1 MKILFLA
8 RHFTYF
14 RNFESVLRDLASRGH
29 QLHLAVE
36 QDESLGGTKLVQS
49 LLDEFPN
56 VTACVL
62 PERAEDDWTWTAT
75 RLRLGLDYLRYQHPV
90 FDRAY
95 KLRERSRGR
104 TPGGFVMLG
113 DAVHAAGGW
122 ARRGA
127 EAALRRMERAI
138 PAPPSIRA
146 FIEARRPDL
155 MLLTPL
161 IDLGSSQIDY
171 LRAAR
176 ELDVPTALCVWSW
189 DHLSSK
195 ALIRECPERVFV
207 WNETQKREAV
217 ELHRVPAERVVITG
231 AQCFDH
237 WFDRTPSR
245 TRDEFCAQVGLDA
258 RHPFILWVCSAL
270 IYGSPPEA
278 PFVLE
283 WIRRVR
289 ASGHPALRE
298 AGVLVRP
305 HPSRTA
311 EWESIDTREL
321 NAVVWGGNPID
332 ESTRA
337 DYFDS
342 IVHSAVVVGLN
353 TSAFI
358 EAGIVGRPVL
368 TIVVPEFRENQHGTV
383 HFEYLVHAGG
393 GLVTVGEGFDAHLSQ
408 LAEAIGTPQT
418 NMKPF
423 VSDFVRPLGL
433 DQAATPVFVEAVEAM
448 SGIRVEVVAH
458 DALAPVWRWMLRR
471 IAALRDRPRFERWTL
486 SPREHASA
494 ERLRLLRHQKAIRR
508 AMSRAEHDAAR
519 QQRLQE
525 REARLETYR
534 QERQQARTQAPAERK
549 TAAMQ
554 ASERLR

>member
-1 MKILFLA
+1 
-8 RHFTYF
+8 
-14 RNFESVLRDLASRGH
+14 
-29 QLHLAVE
+29 
-36 QDESLGGTKLVQS
+36 
-49 LLDEFPN
+49 
-56 VTACVL
+56 VL
-62 PERAEDDWTWTAT
+62 PERPEDDWTWTAT

-104 TPGGFVMLG
+104 TPAGFVMLG
-113 DAVHAAGGW
+113 DAVHAAGAW

-127 EAALRRMERAI
+127 ETVLRRMEHAI
-138 PAPPSIRA
+138 PATPSIRA
-146 FIEARRPDL
+146 FVEAQRPDL

-176 ELDVPTALCVWSW
+176 ELGIPTALCVWSW

-207 WNETQKREAV
+207 WNETQKREAI
-217 ELHRVPAERVVITG
+217 ELHRVPAERVVVTG

-245 TRDEFCAQVGLDA
+245 SRDEFCAQVGLDA
-258 RHPFILWVCSAL
+258 RRPFILWVCSAL
-270 IYGSPPEA
+270 IHGSPPEA

-283 WIRRVR
+283 WIRRLR
-289 ASGHPALRE
+289 ASGPPALRE

-321 NAVVWGGNPID
+321 NAVVWGSNPVD
-332 ESTRA
+332 ESARA

-342 IVHSAVVVGLN
+342 IFHSGAVVGLN

-368 TIVVPEFRENQHGTV
+368 TIVVPEFQENQHGTV
-383 HFEYLVHAGG
+383 HFEYLVKAGG
-393 GLVTVGEGFDAHLSQ
+393 GLVTVAEGFDAHLSQ
-408 LAEAIGTPQT
+408 LADAIATSHT
-418 NMKPF
+418 TVKPF

-433 DQAATPVFVEAVEAM
+433 DRAATPVFVDAVESMETVRVEAVTY
-448 SGIRVEVVAH
+448 
-458 DALAPVWRWMLRR
+458 DALGPVWRWMLRH

-486 SPREHASA
+486 SPREQASA
-494 ERLRLLRHQKAIRR
+494 ERLRLLREQKAIRR
-508 AMSRAEHDAAR
+508 AMGRAEHDAAR
-519 QQRLQE
+519 KRKLQE
-525 REARLETYR
+525 REARFEVYR
-534 QERQQARTQAPAERK
+534 QERQQARAQTAAERK
-549 TAAMQ
+549 TATMQ

>member
-14 RNFESVLRDLASRGH
+14 RNFESVLHELASRGH

-36 QDESLGGTKLVQS
+36 QDESLGGSKLVNA
-49 LLDEFPN
+49 LRERFPN
-56 VTACVL
+56 VTAGVL
-62 PERAEDDWTWTAT
+62 PERVEDDWTWTAT

-113 DAVHAAGGW
+113 DAVHTAGGW

-127 EAALRRMERAI
+127 ETLLRRMERAI
-138 PAPPSIRA
+138 PAPSSIGS
-146 FIEARRPDL
+146 FIEAQRPDL

-161 IDLGSSQIDY
+161 IDLGSSQIEY

-176 ELDVPTALCVWSW
+176 ERGIPTALCVWSW

-195 ALIRECPERVFV
+195 ALIRECPDRVFV
-207 WNETQKREAV
+207 WNDTQKREAT
-217 ELHRVPAERVVITG
+217 ELHRVPGDRIVVTG

-237 WFDRTPSR
+237 WFERAPSR
-245 TRDEFCAQVGLDA
+245 TREAFCTQVGLDPA
-258 RHPFILWVCSAL
+258 RPFVLWACSAL

-278 PFVLE
+278 PFVVE
-283 WIRRVR
+283 WLRQLRQ
-289 ASGHPALRE
+289 SSDPALRDV
-298 AGVLVRP
+298 GVLVRP

-311 EWESIDTREL
+311 EWESIDTRPL
-321 NAVVWGGNPID
+321 NAVVWGSNPVH
-332 ESTRA
+332 ESARA

-342 IVHSAVVVGLN
+342 IFHSSAVVGLN

-368 TIVVPEFRENQHGTV
+368 TIVVPEFEENQHGTV
-383 HFEYLVHAGG
+383 HFEYLVKAGG
-393 GLVTVGEGFDAHLSQ
+393 GLVTVGAGLDAHFPQ
-408 LAEAIGTPQT
+408 LAAAIASGQRTV
-418 NMKPF
+418 KPF
-423 VSDFVRPLGL
+423 VREFVRPLGL
-433 DQAATPVFVEAVEAM
+433 ERAATPVFVEAVESMAAL
-448 SGIRVEVVAH
+448 RPEVVRADH
-458 DALAPVWRWMLRR
+458 FAPVWRWALRR
-471 IAALRDRPRFERWTL
+471 AGALRDRERFERWTL
-486 SPREHASA
+486 SPREQASA
-494 ERLRLLRHQKAIRR
+494 ERLRLLREQKAIRR
-508 AMSRAEHDAAR
+508 AMSRAQNDVER
-519 QQRLQE
+519 QHKLQE
-525 REARLETYR
+525 REARFEAYR
-534 QERQQARTQAPAERK
+534 QQRQQARARTAAERK

-554 ASERLR
+554 ASERVQ